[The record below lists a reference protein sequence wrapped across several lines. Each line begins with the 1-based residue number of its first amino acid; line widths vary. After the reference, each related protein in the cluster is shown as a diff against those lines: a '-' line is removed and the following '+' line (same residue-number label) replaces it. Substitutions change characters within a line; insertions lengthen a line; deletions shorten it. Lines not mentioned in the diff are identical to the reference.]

1 MDAIPETYSTDSL
14 PRHVPDVPCGSA
26 PAYNQP
32 MRRACGVFL
41 CLSVTLIASLSA
53 QSRPNWLDPYRANA
67 DRLIKAATAD
77 QFAWDRVAELT
88 DTYGQR
94 ISGSDNLNR
103 AIAWA
108 VETMTKDGLENVHT
122 ERVMVPKWVRGVES
136 LEITNPPHH
145 VVPMLGLGG
154 SVATPSA
161 GIEAEVMVVAS
172 GDELTRRA
180 AEAKGKIVLF
190 NVPYTNYGET
200 VAYRSGGA
208 RMAAQHGAVAAL
220 VRSVGPV
227 GLRTPHTGGMS
238 YEGAVAQIPTAA
250 IPVEDAMRIQ
260 RLANRGIKVR
270 LRLRMEA
277 HFEPDVESFNVVGE
291 IRGSEKP
298 EEIVL
303 VGCHFDSWDPGT
315 GASDDGVGCIVTWE
329 AARLMKKLNIR
340 PKRTVRVV
348 LFTNEENGMRGGN
361 GYRDQHAKEAAN
373 HIMAFESDS
382 GVFAPARL
390 GFTGSAAARQLVNDI
405 GTLLAPLGLQ
415 DVGDG
420 GGGADIGPISTLGKV
435 PMMAYAGDATK
446 YFTIHHTPADT
457 VDRIDPAEVSK
468 AAAGIA
474 AMIYVV
480 ADMPQSLPK

>member
-1 MDAIPETYSTDSL
+1 MH
-14 PRHVPDVPCGSA
+14 RVSA
-26 PAYNQP
+26 AL
-32 MRRACGVFL
+32 FL
-41 CLSVTLIASLSA
+41 FALLVVQA
-53 QSRPNWLDPYRANA
+53 QSSRALALSESGVGQPAAATRVGGWLDPYRSNA
-67 DRLIKAATAD
+67 EKIIAAAQAD
-77 QFAWDRVAELT
+77 QFAWDRLAELT

-94 ISGSDNLNR
+94 ISGSENLNR

-108 VETMTKDGLENVHT
+108 QEAMKKDGLENVHT
-122 ERVMVPKWVRGVES
+122 ERVMVPKWVRGNES
-136 LEITNPPHH
+136 LEIVNPPHH

-154 SVATPSA
+154 SVATPAA
-161 GIEAEVMVVAS
+161 GVEADVIVVAN
-172 GDELTRRA
+172 GDELTKRA

-190 NVPYTNYGET
+190 NVPYTSYGET

-208 RMAAQHGAVAAL
+208 SMAARVGAVASL
-220 VRSVGPV
+220 VRSVGPI

-238 YEGAVAQIPTAA
+238 YAAEIAKIPTAA
-250 IPVEDAMRIQ
+250 IPAEDANRIQ
-260 RLANRGIKVR
+260 RLVNRGIKVR
-270 LRLRMEA
+270 LRLKMESK
-277 HFEPDVESFNVVGE
+277 FDPDAESFNVVGE

-303 VGCHFDSWDPGT
+303 VGGHFDSWDPGT

-361 GYRDQHAKEAAN
+361 GYRDQHSVEAAN
-373 HIMAFESDS
+373 HVLAVESDS

-390 GFTGSAAARQLVNDI
+390 GFTGSDAAKKLMGEI
-405 GTLLAPLGLQ
+405 MTLLAPLGMQ
-415 DVGDG
+415 EISGG

-435 PMMAYAGDATK
+435 PMLAYSGDSTK

-457 VDRIDPAEVSK
+457 IDRIDPQEVSK
-468 AAAGIA
+468 AAASLA
-474 AMIYVV
+474 AVIYVV
-480 ADMPQSLPK
+480 ADMPQALPK

>member
-1 MDAIPETYSTDSL
+1 MRSL
-14 PRHVPDVPCGSA
+14 LA
-26 PAYNQP
+26 PLLF
-32 MRRACGVFL
+32 VFTAL
-41 CLSVTLIASLSA
+41 TLSSSA
-53 QSRPNWLDPYRANA
+53 QGRPAWLDPYRENA
-67 DRLIKAATAD
+67 DKLMKAATAD
-77 QFAWDRVAELT
+77 QFGWDRTAELT

-108 VETMTKDGLENVHT
+108 VETMKKDGLDNVHT
-122 ERVMVPKWVRGVES
+122 ERVMVPKWVRGAES

-154 SVATPSA
+154 SVATPPA

-172 GDELTRRA
+172 GDELTKRA

-190 NVPYTNYGET
+190 NVPYTNYGAT

-220 VRSVGPV
+220 VRAVGPI
-227 GLRTPHTGGMS
+227 GLRTPHTGGMN
-238 YEGAVAQIPTAA
+238 YGDDTVAKIPTAA
-250 IPVEDAMRIQ
+250 IPVEDALRIQ
-260 RLANRGIKVR
+260 RLTNRGLKVR
-270 LRLRMEA
+270 VRLKMEA
-277 HFEPDVESFNVVGE
+277 RFDPDVESFNVVGE

-315 GASDDGVGCIVTWE
+315 GASDDGVGCIVGWE

-340 PKRTVRVV
+340 PRRTVRIV
-348 LFTNEENGMRGGN
+348 LFTNEENGLRGGN
-361 GYRDQHAKEAAN
+361 GYRDQHANEAAT
-373 HIMAFESDS
+373 HILSFESDS
-382 GVFAPARL
+382 GVFAPASL
-390 GFTGSAAARQLVNDI
+390 GFSGSDAARKLIADI

-415 DVGDG
+415 NIGPG

-435 PMMAYAGDATK
+435 PMLAYEGDSTK

-468 AAAGIA
+468 AAAAIS

-480 ADMPQSLPK
+480 ADMPQALPK